1 MQLYLTLQPPKTRS
15 ATNAPL
21 MSMLACKVLR
31 QVVMPIQALMA
42 AEEEVRARAASRK
55 AKYSGP
61 MLRYHSKKQDDAS
74 VVSLKLP

>member
-1 MQLYLTLQPPKTRS
+1 MTLPSFNTNH

-21 MSMLACKVLR
+21 MSRLACGVLR
-31 QVVMPIQALMA
+31 ELMMPIQALMA

-74 VVSLKLP
+74 VVCLTALR